1 MSLRTAAATA
11 LALSALGTSPLLA
24 QNVFTGVE
32 AVDDRIEDIEEE
44 AADALEADD
53 RDRFGFARAPQGFA
67 GTVALS
73 ATADTGNS
81 ESFDLSLA
89 ARLTYGV
96 GRFTNYMGFGVLYS
110 EADGNRDTAEAF
122 AIYDGIYDLGPQF
135 YVFGTARYNY
145 DDFSNFKHDAF
156 LGAGP
161 GFRVVNTEDLA
172 WRVQAGPGIRYLED
186 QAGNDTSE
194 AAGIASSRFFART
207 SETSFVTNDTDVL
220 FSDESVQVYNDLG
233 VNFRL
238 TDLLSTRAY
247 LQTDW
252 TDDPDPG
259 FEEFDNT
266 VGLALVATF

>member
-81 ESFDLSLA
+81 ESYDVSIG
-89 ARLTYGV
+89 ARLTYGA
-96 GRFTNYMGFGVLYS
+96 GRFTNYLGFGALYS
-110 EADGNRDTAEAF
+110 EADGTRDTAEAF
-122 AIYDGIYDLGPQF
+122 AIYDGIYDLGEQF

-145 DDFSNFKHDAF
+145 DDFSSFKHDAF
-156 LGAGP
+156 VGVGP
-161 GFRVVNTEDLA
+161 GYRVINTEDLA
-172 WRVQAGPGIRYLED
+172 WRVQAGPGVRYLETE
-186 QAGNDTSE
+186 AGDDTTE
-194 AAGIASSRFFART
+194 VAGIASSRFFART
-207 SETSFVTNDTDVL
+207 TEMSFVTNDTDVL
-220 FSDESVQVYNDLG
+220 FSEESTQVYNDLG

-238 TDLLSTRAY
+238 TDLLSTRVY
-247 LQTDW
+247 LRTDW
-252 TDDPDPG
+252 TDSPAPG
-259 FEEFDNT
+259 FEEFDNS
-266 VGLALVATF
+266 VGLALVASF